1 MFHWSPIRL
10 SEHRSEKENY
20 CFIEFVLQDLEAK
33 IQRICIKL
41 MIWHTNHLKT
51 PIFLPNT
58 IFIVF
63 LVLKNTKLKT
73 TLTCLE
79 HELHKWIFILS
90 DLHQI
95 KITAAQ
101 RNKQKKIW
109 ACRDVTASR
118 TYMCMYILLLLFE
131 LTFYSHKEKDLT
143 DSNSSLA
150 AIIDNNYVLTVL

>member
-1 MFHWSPIRL
+1 
-10 SEHRSEKENY
+10 
-20 CFIEFVLQDLEAK
+20 
-33 IQRICIKL
+33 

-101 RNKQKKIW
+101 RNKQKKKSEH
-109 ACRDVTASR
+109 AG
-118 TYMCMYILLLLFE
+118 M
-131 LTFYSHKEKDLT
+131 
-143 DSNSSLA
+143 
-150 AIIDNNYVLTVL
+150 